1 MKRSLAAL
9 AAAAATAAVALVP
22 AQSFGATVSVRVGDN
37 FFSPSSKTVNSGTKM
52 VWRWVGRAPHNVVVT
67 SGPSKFRSSTF
78 SSGTYSRTVRARGL
92 YRIVCTI
99 HPGMR
104 MSLRVR

>member
-1 MKRSLAAL
+1 MKRSLAL
-9 AAAAATAAVALVP
+9 LTTVAATAAVLVP
-22 AQSFGATVSVRVGDN
+22 AQSFGGTVSVRVGDN
-37 FFSPSSKTVNSGTKM
+37 FFSPSSKTVSSGTVM
-52 VWRWVGRAPHNVVVT
+52 SWRWVGRAPHNVVVT
-67 SGPSKFRSSTF
+67 SGPARFRSSTMKT
-78 SSGTYSRTVRARGL
+78 GTYRRTVRARGL